1 VSARATFWAWEQSL
15 KSSQKLALLALA
27 NCHNKDTNQCNP
39 SLQYLCKATGLDRK
53 TVISSLGKLE
63 ELQLINTVKRFG
75 VSNKYQILTSTEIGT
90 STNLG
95 TTQKRDGG
103 STQNGTRPVPKTVH
117 KPITNL
123 KGNLKPI
130 DPLFVASAERM
141 FTMILDVAPKTK
153 KPDFDKWADEIR
165 KMVEL
170 DKHTPKEIAKVFEWA
185 NNDNFWR
192 INILSPSKLR
202 QKFSQLHAKMGNQHE
217 INKPNVNNR
226 TETKLERISRQ
237 ADEIFADATN
247 H

>member
-1 VSARATFWAWEQSL
+1 MSGKATFWAWDQPL
-15 KSSQKLALLALA
+15 KSSQKLVLLALA

-63 ELQLINTVKRFG
+63 ELQLTNTVKRFG

-123 KGNLKPI
+123 KENLKPI
-130 DPLFVASAERM
+130 YIATAEYI
-141 FTMILDVAPKTK
+141 FDKVKEVKPKTK
-153 KPDFDKWADEIR
+153 SPDFDKWADDVRKTIEI
-165 KMVEL
+165 
-170 DKHTPKEIAKVFEWA
+170 DGHTIEEYTKVFNWTMA
-185 NNDNFWR
+185 DNFWR
-192 INILSPSKLR
+192 MNISTPSKLR
-202 QKFSQLHAKMGNQHE
+202 DKFADLHARMENQANAKNQPSNYQRRE
-217 INKPNVNNR
+217 SAI
-226 TETKLERISRQ
+226 ERSQRQ
-237 ADEIFADATN
+237 AREIFEESTVDE
-247 H
+247 